1 MHRSGCNTGCHD
13 RIKIRTMR
21 DFFHAAG
28 QWV

>member
-1 MHRSGCNTGCHD
+1 MRRSGCNAGCHD